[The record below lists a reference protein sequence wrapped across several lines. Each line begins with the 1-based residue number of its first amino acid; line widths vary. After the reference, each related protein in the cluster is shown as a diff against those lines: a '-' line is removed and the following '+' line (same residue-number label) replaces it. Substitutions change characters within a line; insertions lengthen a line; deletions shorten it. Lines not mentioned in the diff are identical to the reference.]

1 MSKSNVNGPEGRETI
16 EDPVT
21 ELLRVGA
28 QQLIQRAVEAE
39 LAELLSQHGGRR
51 TETGNAGV
59 VRNGY
64 LPERE
69 LQTGLG
75 PVTVQIPKVRAKTG
89 EAVTFRSALVPP
101 YIRKTKSL
109 EAAVP
114 WLYLKGVS
122 SGEMGEAL
130 KVLVGPQAQ
139 GLSASTV
146 SRLKQVWGEQY
157 RLGCEERLDA
167 DRWVY
172 VWADGI
178 YSGLRAE
185 QTKLC
190 ALVVIGV
197 NERGEKRFLA
207 IEDGV
212 RESTQSWREVLLKL
226 KSRGMNVPKLA
237 IGDTG
242 WHAARL
248 GQCAENNWRRLR
260 GFDDLSK
267 VIIYS
272 TMVSKRHK
280 SITSTLLSRFD
291 GAMGFWAALEEI
303 YPETRQQRCWM
314 HKVMNVLNCLPK
326 SVQAK
331 AKQALHSIWQAE
343 TKADAEKAFDLFIET
358 YEPKYP
364 KATLCLQKDR
374 EELLAFYDF
383 PAKHWQSIR
392 TTNPI
397 ESTFATI
404 RHRTKRSR
412 GCLTR
417 DGMLH
422 MMFKLGQCAENN
434 WRRLRGFDDL
444 SKVIIGVKFNDGAND
459 TRNDELGFRVDGNPS
474 VLIANGAIILAYPN
488 VLLFAVDEGPDLVR
502 LDLLDRDVADLL
514 VKDALTAI
522 PGQSKD
528 SEYGFLVN
536 SGQTRSSVYPDAFH

>member
-16 EDPVT
+16 EDPIT

-28 QQLIQRAVEAE
+28 QQLIQRAVETE
-39 LAELLSQHGGRR
+39 LAELLSHHGDRR

-89 EAVTFRSALVPP
+89 DPVTFRSALVPP

-122 SGEMGEAL
+122 SGEMGDAL

-146 SRLKQVWGEQY
+146 SRLKQVWAEQY
-157 RLGCEERLDA
+157 RRGCEERLDA

-185 QTKLC
+185 ETKLC
-190 ALVVIGV
+190 ALVVIGA
-197 NERGEKRFLA
+197 NQRGEKRFLA

-226 KSRGMNVPKLA
+226 KSRGMNIPKLA
-237 IGDTG
+237 IG
-242 WHAARL
+242 
-248 GQCAENNWRRLR
+248 
-260 GFDDLSK
+260 
-267 VIIYS
+267 
-272 TMVSKRHK
+272 
-280 SITSTLLSRFD
+280 D

-303 YPETRQQRCWM
+303 YPETRHQRCWM
-314 HKVMNVLNCLPK
+314 HKTMNVLNGLPK
-326 SVQAK
+326 SAQAK
-331 AKQALHSIWQAE
+331 AKQALHAIWRAQ
-343 TKADAEKAFDLFIET
+343 TQADAEKAFDLFIET

-364 KATLCLQKDR
+364 KATRCLQKDK
-374 EELLAFYDF
+374 EELLAFFNF

-397 ESTFATI
+397 ESTKHHF
-404 RHRTKRSR
+404 
-412 GCLTR
+412 
-417 DGMLH
+417 
-422 MMFKLGQCAENN
+422 
-434 WRRLRGFDDL
+434 
-444 SKVIIGVKFNDGAND
+444 
-459 TRNDELGFRVDGNPS
+459 
-474 VLIANGAIILAYPN
+474 
-488 VLLFAVDEGPDLVR
+488 
-502 LDLLDRDVADLL
+502 
-514 VKDALTAI
+514 
-522 PGQSKD
+522 
-528 SEYGFLVN
+528 
-536 SGQTRSSVYPDAFH
+536 